1 MLPDLS
7 VVSHLNAGTVIV
19 DGAAVLILVGMI
31 IHTSLYRSRGRL
43 DDKLFFAMLITDLVA
58 AVCDG
63 CNYLL
68 ENGTDPL
75 AARLIMIGDTV
86 FSAAFVLF
94 SLLFALF
101 VYYRAHHDSERIRK
115 NWLYYALPAFLS
127 FSMILGNLFAG
138 YMFYVDE
145 NTVYHYGDWYD
156 LIFVAPALYGVL
168 CIVNI
173 WRIDKRLVFLFLVM
187 IAIRIGGGMFARGIS
202 TTPIVFAVWLAF
214 IHILTM
220 NHPFY
225 AEEES
230 V

>member
-75 AARLIMIGDTV
+75 AARLIMIGIPSFPRHLFCSVSCLPCSYITARIMTASGSGKTGFTTRCPR
-86 FSAAFVLF
+86 FS
-94 SLLFALF
+94 
-101 VYYRAHHDSERIRK
+101 R
-115 NWLYYALPAFLS
+115 LP
-127 FSMILGNLFAG
+127 
-138 YMFYVDE
+138 
-145 NTVYHYGDWYD
+145 
-156 LIFVAPALYGVL
+156 
-168 CIVNI
+168 
-173 WRIDKRLVFLFLVM
+173 
-187 IAIRIGGGMFARGIS
+187 
-202 TTPIVFAVWLAF
+202 
-214 IHILTM
+214 
-220 NHPFY
+220 
-225 AEEES
+225 
-230 V
+230 